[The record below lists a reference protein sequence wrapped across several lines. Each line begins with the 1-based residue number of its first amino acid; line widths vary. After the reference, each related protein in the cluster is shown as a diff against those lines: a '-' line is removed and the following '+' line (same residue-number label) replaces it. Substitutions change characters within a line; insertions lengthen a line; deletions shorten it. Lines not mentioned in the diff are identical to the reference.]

1 MADYVVE
8 LKRSAQKELERLPA
22 DVLERMIAKLE
33 KLANDPRPDGCKK
46 LKGGSGEYRIRVGE
60 YRAVYVADDARR
72 FISVTRIR
80 HRSEVYE

>member
-1 MADYVVE
+1 VADYGVE

-22 DVLERMIAKLE
+22 DVLERMVVKLE

-46 LKGGSGEYRIRVGE
+46 LKGGSGEYRVRVGE
-60 YRAVYVADDARR
+60 YRAVYVVDDARR

-80 HRSEVYE
+80 HRSEVYD